1 MTYILLISVL
11 LGVLM
16 VTYLVRR
23 EEQQIEEQVLNN
35 QLEEK
40 DSQWM
45 NAERPHYEIVVEGK
59 NNLEVILDHLKK
71 FETIT
76 KQEAKDKYKVKNL
89 PQCIHRLRL
98 RGCKI
103 ENIVLD
109 GVFIGYRLKYWK
121 SR

>member
-1 MTYILLISVL
+1 MTYILLITVL

-23 EEQQIEEQVLNN
+23 EDD
-35 QLEEK
+35 QLKVESEEK

-59 NNLEVILDHLKK
+59 NNVEVILDHLKK

-76 KQEAKDKYKVKNL
+76 KEEAKTKYKVKNL

-103 ENIVLD
+103 ENIVHNGLF
-109 GVFIGYRLKYWK
+109 VGYRLKYWK

>member
-1 MTYILLISVL
+1 MTYIFLIIIICIIFLATYFFRSENKQ
-11 LGVLM
+11 M
-16 VTYLVRR
+16 V
-23 EEQQIEEQVLNN
+23 NDS
-35 QLEEK
+35 EEK
-40 DSQWM
+40 HSDWM

>member
-1 MTYILLISVL
+1 MTYIVLISVL
-11 LGVLM
+11 LVVL
-16 VTYLVRR
+16 VATYLVRR
-23 EEQQIEEQVLNN
+23 DDD
-35 QLEEK
+35 QLKVESEEK

-45 NAERPHYEIVVEGK
+45 NAERPHYQIVVEGK

-76 KQEAKDKYKVKNL
+76 KEEAKTKYNVNNL
-89 PQCIHRLRL
+89 PQCVHRLRL

-103 ENIVLD
+103 ENIVHNGLF
-109 GVFIGYRLKYWK
+109 VGYRLKYWK

>member
-23 EEQQIEEQVLNN
+23 EDD
-35 QLEEK
+35 QLKVDSEEK
-40 DSQWM
+40 DSDWM

>member
-1 MTYILLISVL
+1 MMTYILLITVL

-23 EEQQIEEQVLNN
+23 EDD
-35 QLEEK
+35 QLKVESEEK
-40 DSQWM
+40 DLDWM
-45 NAERPHYEIVVEGK
+45 NAERPHVEIVVEGK

-76 KQEAKDKYKVKNL
+76 KEEAKTKYNVKNL

-103 ENIVLD
+103 ENIVLE